1 MIDLISDTITMPSKE
16 MMEQIWSA
24 KLGDAGRLDSN
35 GRGEDLTT
43 NELEDLLQRSQAR
56 KLHCFVRP
64 ERWRM

>member
-35 GRGEDLTT
+35 GRGRAG
-43 NELEDLLQRSQAR
+43 N
-56 KLHCFVRP
+56 RP
-64 ERWRM
+64 